1 MRSLCASS
9 LRSETASAQA
19 PPSLYLPD
27 SGRVEPLSLLVGFC
41 FCGRV
46 IKEKSVLVYG
56 KLPQMRKTLLILD
69 AVPSGAAFLPA
80 ETLGKG

>member
-1 MRSLCASS
+1 M
-9 LRSETASAQA
+9 
-19 PPSLYLPD
+19 
-27 SGRVEPLSLLVGFC
+27 
-41 FCGRV
+41 
-46 IKEKSVLVYG
+46 LVYG